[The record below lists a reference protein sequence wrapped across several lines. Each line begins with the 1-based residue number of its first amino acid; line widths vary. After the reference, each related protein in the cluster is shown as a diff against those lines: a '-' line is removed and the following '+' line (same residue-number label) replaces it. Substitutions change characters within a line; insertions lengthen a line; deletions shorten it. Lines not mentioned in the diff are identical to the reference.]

1 MNRKLIS
8 KALSDIDDAFISES
22 MSLAPTSADQAPERI
37 IKMGKYQST
46 GKSTRKLIALIL
58 AACLVFAFAITAY
71 AANLFGI
78 REMFKTQTREL
89 PEAADPYIQQ
99 HTETVAAE
107 GWSAK
112 ISESLCD
119 ASTIMATVTVY
130 GGDQY
135 IIAPTYANPD
145 DNVELI
151 GLKGDQTLAEY
162 ASAQGKQLL
171 LVGAT
176 FRGNEGMD
184 VQIEGENA
192 VCISDNEVN
201 LLVQV
206 ERFVGKI
213 TNPVVCRV
221 YAVDESGA
229 LLELKLPITLK
240 EAPAS
245 DSAVY
250 VPVNPDAIP
259 GLTVGKAS
267 VTETPLG
274 LNIQWMETCTDEKAL
289 YDIMYIEIEGI
300 EDSQGGGGVL
310 EDDGNWYFSLTMGQG
325 TVGDTMTAHFYDW
338 DKQLIGD
345 IIFQKK

>member
-1 MNRKLIS
+1 MAN
-8 KALSDIDDAFISES
+8 
-22 MSLAPTSADQAPERI
+22 
-37 IKMGKYQST
+37 YQST
-46 GKSTRKLIALIL
+46 GKGTRKLIALIL

-78 REMFKTQTREL
+78 RNMFKTYYREL
-89 PEAADPYIQQ
+89 PETADPYIQQ

-176 FRGNEGMD
+176 FRGNKY
-184 VQIEGENA
+184 IEIFTEAQNH
-192 VCISDNEVN
+192 VSTSDNEMN
-201 LLVQV
+201 ILV
-206 ERFVGKI
+206 EATRSGGEAAEH
-213 TNPVVCRV
+213 VVCYV
-221 YAVDESGA
+221 YAVDEAGTKHE
-229 LLELKLPITLK
+229 LELPITLK
-240 EAPAS
+240 EAPSS

-250 VPVNPDAIP
+250 APVDPDVIP
-259 GLTVGKAS
+259 GLTVGEAT

-274 LNIQWMETCTDEKAL
+274 LNIRFMETITDQAKW
-289 YDIMYIEIEGI
+289 DNVMSVTVEGV
-300 EDSQGGGGVL
+300 EYSEGGSVL
-310 EDDGNWYFSLTMGQG
+310 EDDGNWYFSLPMGQG